1 MVDGVI
7 VSEEARNKLNNAIEN
22 GSLILNYIGHGN
34 EFLWTEEKILDENSI
49 YSWENRVK
57 LPLIITATCEFGKFD
72 DPLITSGG
80 EMLLNKG
87 NGGAIALLTTTRPVF
102 SQTNF
107 RLNNQFYRNV
117 FKKENGNYLRLGDIF
132 KFTKNNSL
140 SGPINRNFSLLG
152 DTIINAYFFS
162 MSIYGWYF
170 WSRKKDEVFINQV
183 STINRNEIKYLFILA
198 ISSLIFIYFVYDYF
212 DKWNNWT
219 AYVDNI
225 TTAIFFVA
233 MWLMARRKIESWIF
247 WIIGDLITVP
257 LYFYKGLTIS
267 SIQYIIFLILA
278 VLGYVSWK
286 KILDKNQQK

>member
-1 MVDGVI
+1 MDQI
-7 VSEEARNKLNNAIEN
+7 FD
-22 GSLILNYIGHGN
+22 
-34 EFLWTEEKILDENSI
+34 FL
-49 YSWENRVK
+49 
-57 LPLIITATCEFGKFD
+57 
-72 DPLITSGG
+72 
-80 EMLLNKG
+80 
-87 NGGAIALLTTTRPVF
+87 F
-102 SQTNF
+102 SQYSSDSSSFIYLESSAVIMNIISVF
-107 RLNNQFYRNV
+107 YAKQNNILVYPT
-117 FKKENGNYLRLGDIF
+117 GIIGTGIF
-132 KFTKNNSL
+132 VYIL
-140 SGPINRNFSLLG
+140 LNFSLLG

-183 STINRNEIKYLFILA
+183 STINQNEIKYLFILA
-198 ISSLIFIYFVYDYF
+198 ISSLIFIYFVYYYF

-233 MWLMARRKIESWIF
+233 MWLMARRKVESWIF

-278 VLGYVSWK
+278 VLGYISWK
-286 KILDKNQQK
+286 KILHKNQQE

>member
-1 MVDGVI
+1 MDQ
-7 VSEEARNKLNNAIEN
+7 
-22 GSLILNYIGHGN
+22 
-34 EFLWTEEKILDENSI
+34 ILDFLFSQ
-49 YSWENRVK
+49 YSSYSPSFIFLELFAVIMN
-57 LPLIITATCEFGKFD
+57 
-72 DPLITSGG
+72 ITSVVYA
-80 EMLLNKG
+80 K
-87 NGGAIALLTTTRPVF
+87 
-102 SQTNF
+102 Q
-107 RLNNQFYRNV
+107 NNILVYPT
-117 FKKENGNYLRLGDIF
+117 GLIGTGIF
-132 KFTKNNSL
+132 VYILF
-140 SGPINRNFSLLG
+140 NFSLLG
-152 DTIINAYFFS
+152 DTIINVYFFS

-278 VLGYVSWK
+278 VLGYISWK
-286 KILDKNQQK
+286 KILDKNHQKLKE

>member
-1 MVDGVI
+1 MDQIFDFLFSQYSSYSPSFIYLELFAVI
-7 VSEEARNKLNNAIEN
+7 MN
-22 GSLILNYIGHGN
+22 
-34 EFLWTEEKILDENSI
+34 
-49 YSWENRVK
+49 
-57 LPLIITATCEFGKFD
+57 
-72 DPLITSGG
+72 ITSVIYA
-80 EMLLNKG
+80 K
-87 NGGAIALLTTTRPVF
+87 
-102 SQTNF
+102 Q
-107 RLNNQFYRNV
+107 NNILVYPTGLIGTGISV
-117 FKKENGNYLRLGDIF
+117 YILI
-132 KFTKNNSL
+132 
-140 SGPINRNFSLLG
+140 NFSLLG

-219 AYVDNI
+219 AYLDNI

-278 VLGYVSWK
+278 VLGYISWK
-286 KILDKNQQK
+286 KILDKSHQRLKE

>member
-1 MVDGVI
+1 MDQIFDFLFSQYSSYSPSFIYLELFAVI
-7 VSEEARNKLNNAIEN
+7 MN
-22 GSLILNYIGHGN
+22 
-34 EFLWTEEKILDENSI
+34 
-49 YSWENRVK
+49 
-57 LPLIITATCEFGKFD
+57 
-72 DPLITSGG
+72 ITSVVYAKQNNILVYPTGLIG
-80 EMLLNKG
+80 TGIFVYILL
-87 NGGAIALLTTTRPVF
+87 
-102 SQTNF
+102 
-107 RLNNQFYRNV
+107 
-117 FKKENGNYLRLGDIF
+117 
-132 KFTKNNSL
+132 
-140 SGPINRNFSLLG
+140 NFSLLG

-198 ISSLIFIYFVYDYF
+198 FSSLIFIYFVYDYF

-278 VLGYVSWK
+278 VLGYISWK
-286 KILDKNQQK
+286 KILDKNHQKLKE

>member
-1 MVDGVI
+1 MDQIFDFLFSQYSSYSPSFIYLELFAVI
-7 VSEEARNKLNNAIEN
+7 MN
-22 GSLILNYIGHGN
+22 
-34 EFLWTEEKILDENSI
+34 
-49 YSWENRVK
+49 
-57 LPLIITATCEFGKFD
+57 
-72 DPLITSGG
+72 ITSVVYAKRNNILVYPTGLIG
-80 EMLLNKG
+80 TGIFVYILL
-87 NGGAIALLTTTRPVF
+87 
-102 SQTNF
+102 
-107 RLNNQFYRNV
+107 
-117 FKKENGNYLRLGDIF
+117 
-132 KFTKNNSL
+132 
-140 SGPINRNFSLLG
+140 NFSLLG

-170 WSRKKDEVFINQV
+170 WSRKKDEVFVNQV

-278 VLGYVSWK
+278 VLGYISWK

>member
-1 MVDGVI
+1 MNQIFDFLFSQYSSYSPSFIYLELFAVI
-7 VSEEARNKLNNAIEN
+7 MN
-22 GSLILNYIGHGN
+22 
-34 EFLWTEEKILDENSI
+34 
-49 YSWENRVK
+49 
-57 LPLIITATCEFGKFD
+57 
-72 DPLITSGG
+72 ITSVVYAKQNNILVYPTGLIG
-80 EMLLNKG
+80 TGIFVFILL
-87 NGGAIALLTTTRPVF
+87 
-102 SQTNF
+102 
-107 RLNNQFYRNV
+107 
-117 FKKENGNYLRLGDIF
+117 
-132 KFTKNNSL
+132 
-140 SGPINRNFSLLG
+140 NFSLLG

-267 SIQYIIFLILA
+267 STQYIIFLILA
-278 VLGYVSWK
+278 VLGYISWK
-286 KILDKNQQK
+286 KILDKNHQKLKE

>member
-1 MVDGVI
+1 MDQI
-7 VSEEARNKLNNAIEN
+7 FD
-22 GSLILNYIGHGN
+22 
-34 EFLWTEEKILDENSI
+34 FL
-49 YSWENRVK
+49 
-57 LPLIITATCEFGKFD
+57 
-72 DPLITSGG
+72 
-80 EMLLNKG
+80 
-87 NGGAIALLTTTRPVF
+87 F
-102 SQTNF
+102 SQYSSYSPSFIYLELFAVIMNISSVVYAKQ
-107 RLNNQFYRNV
+107 NNILVYPT
-117 FKKENGNYLRLGDIF
+117 GLIGTGIF
-132 KFTKNNSL
+132 VYIL
-140 SGPINRNFSLLG
+140 LNFSLLG

-198 ISSLIFIYFVYDYF
+198 FSSLISIYFVYDYF

-278 VLGYVSWK
+278 VLGYISWK
-286 KILDKNQQK
+286 KILDKNHQKLKE

>member
-1 MVDGVI
+1 MDQIFDFLFSQYSSYSPSFIYLELFAVI
-7 VSEEARNKLNNAIEN
+7 MN
-22 GSLILNYIGHGN
+22 
-34 EFLWTEEKILDENSI
+34 
-49 YSWENRVK
+49 
-57 LPLIITATCEFGKFD
+57 
-72 DPLITSGG
+72 ITSVVYAKQNNILVYPTGLIG
-80 EMLLNKG
+80 TGIFVYILL
-87 NGGAIALLTTTRPVF
+87 
-102 SQTNF
+102 
-107 RLNNQFYRNV
+107 
-117 FKKENGNYLRLGDIF
+117 
-132 KFTKNNSL
+132 
-140 SGPINRNFSLLG
+140 NFSLLG

-183 STINRNEIKYLFILA
+183 SIINRNEIKYLFILA
-198 ISSLIFIYFVYDYF
+198 FSSLIFIYFVYDYF

-278 VLGYVSWK
+278 VLGYISWK
-286 KILDKNQQK
+286 KILDKNYQKLKK

>member
-1 MVDGVI
+1 MDQIFDFLFSQYSSYSPSFIYLELFAVI
-7 VSEEARNKLNNAIEN
+7 MN
-22 GSLILNYIGHGN
+22 
-34 EFLWTEEKILDENSI
+34 
-49 YSWENRVK
+49 
-57 LPLIITATCEFGKFD
+57 
-72 DPLITSGG
+72 ITSVVYAKRNNILVYPTGLIG
-80 EMLLNKG
+80 TGIFVYILL
-87 NGGAIALLTTTRPVF
+87 
-102 SQTNF
+102 
-107 RLNNQFYRNV
+107 
-117 FKKENGNYLRLGDIF
+117 
-132 KFTKNNSL
+132 
-140 SGPINRNFSLLG
+140 NFSLLG

-286 KILDKNQQK
+286 KILDKNQQKLKK

>member
-1 MVDGVI
+1 MDQIFDFLFSQYSSYSPSFIYLELFAVI
-7 VSEEARNKLNNAIEN
+7 MN
-22 GSLILNYIGHGN
+22 
-34 EFLWTEEKILDENSI
+34 
-49 YSWENRVK
+49 
-57 LPLIITATCEFGKFD
+57 
-72 DPLITSGG
+72 ITSVVYAKRNNILVYPTGLIG
-80 EMLLNKG
+80 TGIFVYILL
-87 NGGAIALLTTTRPVF
+87 
-102 SQTNF
+102 
-107 RLNNQFYRNV
+107 
-117 FKKENGNYLRLGDIF
+117 
-132 KFTKNNSL
+132 
-140 SGPINRNFSLLG
+140 NFSLLG

-170 WSRKKDEVFINQV
+170 WSRKKDKVFVNQV
-183 STINRNEIKYLFILA
+183 STINTNEIKYLFLLA
-198 ISSLIFIYFVYDYF
+198 FSSLIFIYFVYDYF

-278 VLGYVSWK
+278 VLGYISWK
-286 KILDKNQQK
+286 KILDKNHQKLKE

>member
-1 MVDGVI
+1 MDQIFDFLFSQYSSYSRSFIYLELFAVI
-7 VSEEARNKLNNAIEN
+7 MN
-22 GSLILNYIGHGN
+22 
-34 EFLWTEEKILDENSI
+34 
-49 YSWENRVK
+49 
-57 LPLIITATCEFGKFD
+57 
-72 DPLITSGG
+72 ITSVVYAKRNNILVYPTGLIG
-80 EMLLNKG
+80 TGIFVYILL
-87 NGGAIALLTTTRPVF
+87 
-102 SQTNF
+102 
-107 RLNNQFYRNV
+107 
-117 FKKENGNYLRLGDIF
+117 
-132 KFTKNNSL
+132 
-140 SGPINRNFSLLG
+140 NFSLLG

-170 WSRKKDEVFINQV
+170 WSRKKDKVFINQV

-198 ISSLIFIYFVYDYF
+198 ISSFIFIYFVYDYF

-278 VLGYVSWK
+278 VLGYISWK
-286 KILDKNQQK
+286 KILDKNQQKLKK

>member
-1 MVDGVI
+1 MDQI
-7 VSEEARNKLNNAIEN
+7 F
-22 GSLILNYIGHGN
+22 
-34 EFLWTEEKILDENSI
+34 EFLFSQYSSYSPSFI
-49 YSWENRVK
+49 YLELFAVIMN
-57 LPLIITATCEFGKFD
+57 
-72 DPLITSGG
+72 ITSVVYAKRNNILVYPTGLIG
-80 EMLLNKG
+80 TGISVYILL
-87 NGGAIALLTTTRPVF
+87 
-102 SQTNF
+102 
-107 RLNNQFYRNV
+107 
-117 FKKENGNYLRLGDIF
+117 
-132 KFTKNNSL
+132 
-140 SGPINRNFSLLG
+140 NFSLLG

-170 WSRKKDEVFINQV
+170 WSRKKDEIFINQV
-183 STINRNEIKYLFILA
+183 SNINRNEIKYLLILA

-278 VLGYVSWK
+278 VLGYISWK
-286 KILDKNQQK
+286 KILNKNYQKLKK

>member
-1 MVDGVI
+1 MDQIFDFLFSQYSSYSPSFIYLELFAVI
-7 VSEEARNKLNNAIEN
+7 MN
-22 GSLILNYIGHGN
+22 
-34 EFLWTEEKILDENSI
+34 
-49 YSWENRVK
+49 
-57 LPLIITATCEFGKFD
+57 
-72 DPLITSGG
+72 ITSVVYAKRNNILVYPTGLIG
-80 EMLLNKG
+80 TGIFVYILL
-87 NGGAIALLTTTRPVF
+87 
-102 SQTNF
+102 
-107 RLNNQFYRNV
+107 
-117 FKKENGNYLRLGDIF
+117 
-132 KFTKNNSL
+132 
-140 SGPINRNFSLLG
+140 NFSLLG

-162 MSIYGWYF
+162 MSIYGWYY

>member
-1 MVDGVI
+1 MNQIFDFLFSQYSSYSPSFIYLELFAVI
-7 VSEEARNKLNNAIEN
+7 MN
-22 GSLILNYIGHGN
+22 
-34 EFLWTEEKILDENSI
+34 
-49 YSWENRVK
+49 
-57 LPLIITATCEFGKFD
+57 
-72 DPLITSGG
+72 ITSVVYAKQNNILVYPTGLIG
-80 EMLLNKG
+80 TGIFVYILL
-87 NGGAIALLTTTRPVF
+87 
-102 SQTNF
+102 
-107 RLNNQFYRNV
+107 
-117 FKKENGNYLRLGDIF
+117 
-132 KFTKNNSL
+132 
-140 SGPINRNFSLLG
+140 NFSLLG

-170 WSRKKDEVFINQV
+170 WSRKKDEVFVNQV

-219 AYVDNI
+219 AYLDNI

-278 VLGYVSWK
+278 VLGYISWK
-286 KILDKNQQK
+286 KILDKNHQKLKE

>member
-1 MVDGVI
+1 MDQIFDFLFSQYSSYSPSFIYLELFAVI
-7 VSEEARNKLNNAIEN
+7 MN
-22 GSLILNYIGHGN
+22 
-34 EFLWTEEKILDENSI
+34 
-49 YSWENRVK
+49 
-57 LPLIITATCEFGKFD
+57 
-72 DPLITSGG
+72 ITSVVYAKRNNILVYPTGLIG
-80 EMLLNKG
+80 TGIFVFILL
-87 NGGAIALLTTTRPVF
+87 
-102 SQTNF
+102 
-107 RLNNQFYRNV
+107 
-117 FKKENGNYLRLGDIF
+117 
-132 KFTKNNSL
+132 
-140 SGPINRNFSLLG
+140 NFSLLG

-183 STINRNEIKYLFILA
+183 STINRNEIKYLLILA

-233 MWLMARRKIESWIF
+233 MWLMAKRKIESWIF

-278 VLGYVSWK
+278 VLGYISWK
-286 KILDKNQQK
+286 KILDKNHQKLKE

>member
-1 MVDGVI
+1 MDQIFDFLFSQYSSYSPSFIYLELFAVI
-7 VSEEARNKLNNAIEN
+7 MN
-22 GSLILNYIGHGN
+22 
-34 EFLWTEEKILDENSI
+34 
-49 YSWENRVK
+49 
-57 LPLIITATCEFGKFD
+57 
-72 DPLITSGG
+72 ITSVVYAKQNNILVYPTGLIG
-80 EMLLNKG
+80 TGIFVYILL
-87 NGGAIALLTTTRPVF
+87 
-102 SQTNF
+102 
-107 RLNNQFYRNV
+107 
-117 FKKENGNYLRLGDIF
+117 
-132 KFTKNNSL
+132 
-140 SGPINRNFSLLG
+140 NFSLLG

-198 ISSLIFIYFVYDYF
+198 FSSLIFIYFVYDYF

-225 TTAIFFVA
+225 TSAIFFVA

-286 KILDKNQQK
+286 KILDKNQQKLKE

>member
-1 MVDGVI
+1 MDQIFDFLFSQYSSYSPSFIYLELFAVI
-7 VSEEARNKLNNAIEN
+7 MN
-22 GSLILNYIGHGN
+22 
-34 EFLWTEEKILDENSI
+34 
-49 YSWENRVK
+49 
-57 LPLIITATCEFGKFD
+57 
-72 DPLITSGG
+72 ITSVVYAKRNNILVYPTGLIG
-80 EMLLNKG
+80 TGIFVYILL
-87 NGGAIALLTTTRPVF
+87 
-102 SQTNF
+102 
-107 RLNNQFYRNV
+107 
-117 FKKENGNYLRLGDIF
+117 
-132 KFTKNNSL
+132 
-140 SGPINRNFSLLG
+140 NFSLLG

-198 ISSLIFIYFVYDYF
+198 ISSLIFIYFVYYYY

-286 KILDKNQQK
+286 KILDKNQQKLKE

>member
-1 MVDGVI
+1 MDQIFDFLFSQYSSYSPSFIYLELFAVI
-7 VSEEARNKLNNAIEN
+7 MN
-22 GSLILNYIGHGN
+22 
-34 EFLWTEEKILDENSI
+34 
-49 YSWENRVK
+49 
-57 LPLIITATCEFGKFD
+57 
-72 DPLITSGG
+72 ITSVVYAKRNNILVYPTGLIG
-80 EMLLNKG
+80 TGIFVYILL
-87 NGGAIALLTTTRPVF
+87 
-102 SQTNF
+102 
-107 RLNNQFYRNV
+107 
-117 FKKENGNYLRLGDIF
+117 
-132 KFTKNNSL
+132 
-140 SGPINRNFSLLG
+140 NFSLLG

-198 ISSLIFIYFVYDYF
+198 FSSLIFIYFVYDYF

-278 VLGYVSWK
+278 VLGYISWK
-286 KILDKNQQK
+286 KILDKNHQKLKE

>member
-1 MVDGVI
+1 MNQIFDFLFSQYSSYSPSFIYLELFAVI
-7 VSEEARNKLNNAIEN
+7 MN
-22 GSLILNYIGHGN
+22 
-34 EFLWTEEKILDENSI
+34 
-49 YSWENRVK
+49 
-57 LPLIITATCEFGKFD
+57 
-72 DPLITSGG
+72 ITSVVYAKQNNILVYPTGLIG
-80 EMLLNKG
+80 TGIFVYILL
-87 NGGAIALLTTTRPVF
+87 
-102 SQTNF
+102 
-107 RLNNQFYRNV
+107 
-117 FKKENGNYLRLGDIF
+117 
-132 KFTKNNSL
+132 
-140 SGPINRNFSLLG
+140 NFSLLG

-170 WSRKKDEVFINQV
+170 WSREKDEVFVNQV

-278 VLGYVSWK
+278 VLGYISWK

>member
-1 MVDGVI
+1 MNQIFDFLFSQYSSYSPSFIYLELFAVI
-7 VSEEARNKLNNAIEN
+7 MN
-22 GSLILNYIGHGN
+22 
-34 EFLWTEEKILDENSI
+34 
-49 YSWENRVK
+49 
-57 LPLIITATCEFGKFD
+57 
-72 DPLITSGG
+72 ITSVVYAKRNNILVYHTGLIG
-80 EMLLNKG
+80 TGIFVFILL
-87 NGGAIALLTTTRPVF
+87 
-102 SQTNF
+102 
-107 RLNNQFYRNV
+107 
-117 FKKENGNYLRLGDIF
+117 
-132 KFTKNNSL
+132 
-140 SGPINRNFSLLG
+140 NFSLLG

-278 VLGYVSWK
+278 VLGYISWK
-286 KILDKNQQK
+286 KILDKNHQKLKE

>member
-1 MVDGVI
+1 MDQI
-7 VSEEARNKLNNAIEN
+7 F
-22 GSLILNYIGHGN
+22 
-34 EFLWTEEKILDENSI
+34 EFLFSQ
-49 YSWENRVK
+49 YSSYSPSFICLELFAVIMN
-57 LPLIITATCEFGKFD
+57 
-72 DPLITSGG
+72 ITSVVYAKRNNILVYPTGLIG
-80 EMLLNKG
+80 TGIFVYILL
-87 NGGAIALLTTTRPVF
+87 
-102 SQTNF
+102 
-107 RLNNQFYRNV
+107 
-117 FKKENGNYLRLGDIF
+117 
-132 KFTKNNSL
+132 
-140 SGPINRNFSLLG
+140 NFSLLG

-170 WSRKKDEVFINQV
+170 WSRKKDEVFVNQV
-183 STINRNEIKYLFILA
+183 SIINRNEIKYLFILA

-278 VLGYVSWK
+278 VLGYISWK
-286 KILDKNQQK
+286 KILDKNQQKLKE